1 MKIRKRKMRRRYCST
16 NLYTLYTT
24 TTTISKPSN
33 TITTLDNT
41 QQTPMH
47 NTWLDPVV
55 NCRQSFQGQK
65 DNKVKKSVSFNNKPE
80 IKTFE
85 SEKESRTTK
94 TVRKTVKKIVQP
106 GRVRHCQTEL
116 NNFLSN
122 LISIL
127 SNLEGWDVGRIG
139 YGVVKR
145 ARGSDTGHHCPGG
158 TENIRRGWTQLEIYN
173 LTKGAYPGYRKGW
186 VTDPVWC

>member
-1 MKIRKRKMRRRYCST
+1 MKRRKMRRRYCST
-16 NLYTLYTT
+16 KLSTLYTT
-24 TTTISKPSN
+24 TTTISKPDN
-33 TITTLDNT
+33 TTTFDNT

-85 SEKESRTTK
+85 SENESRTTK

-106 GRVRHCQTEL
+106 GRVRHSQTEL
-116 NNFLSN
+116 NNFLPKSN
-122 LISIL
+122 INSLQLRRQSRLKQRQSQKGQRQWHKTSLPWRNWKYQKRLNSTL
-127 SNLEGWDVGRIG
+127 S
-139 YGVVKR
+139 K
-145 ARGSDTGHHCPGG
+145 
-158 TENIRRGWTQLEIYN
+158 
-173 LTKGAYPGYRKGW
+173 W
-186 VTDPVWC
+186 VL

>member
-1 MKIRKRKMRRRYCST
+1 MKILKRMKKRKMRRRYCS
-16 NLYTLYTT
+16 NSLSTLYNTT
-24 TTTISKPSN
+24 TTTIFKPNN
-33 TITTLDNT
+33 TTTVDNT

-85 SEKESRTTK
+85 SENESRTTK

-106 GRVRHCQTEL
+106 GRVRHSRTEL

-122 LISIL
+122 LIDSL
-127 SNLEGWDVGRIG
+127 QLRRQSPSN
-139 YGVVKR
+139 
-145 ARGSDTGHHCPGG
+145 
-158 TENIRRGWTQLEIYN
+158 RRQS
-173 LTKGAYPGYRKGW
+173 RKGQRQWLRTSLPWRNWKYQKRLNSSKW
-186 VTDPVWC
+186 VLLYKRGIFRV

>member
-1 MKIRKRKMRRRYCST
+1 MGMKIHRKRKERRRKQRQTAKILKKRRRYCNTALS
-16 NLYTLYTT
+16 TLYT
-24 TTTISKPSN
+24 TTTISKPNN
-33 TITTLDNT
+33 TVTTLDNT

-106 GRVRHCQTEL
+106 GRVRRCQTEL

-122 LISIL
+122 LINSL
-127 SNLEGWDVGRIG
+127 LLRRQSRSNQ
-139 YGVVKR
+139 
-145 ARGSDTGHHCPGG
+145 S
-158 TENIRRGWTQLEIYN
+158 QS
-173 LTKGAYPGYRKGW
+173 RKGQRQWHRTSLPWRNWKYQKRLNSTKW
-186 VTDPVWC
+186 VL

>member
-1 MKIRKRKMRRRYCST
+1 MKIQKKRKKMMRRYCST
-16 NLYTLYTT
+16 NLSSLYTT
-24 TTTISKPSN
+24 TTNISKPDN
-33 TITTLDNT
+33 TTTVDNT

-85 SEKESRTTK
+85 SETESRTTK

-106 GRVRHCQTEL
+106 GRVRRSRTEL

-122 LISIL
+122 LINSLQLRRL
-127 SNLEGWDVGRIG
+127 SRSNRRQSQKGQRQCHRTSLPWRNWK
-139 YGVVKR
+139 YQKR
-145 ARGSDTGHHCPGG
+145 LKS
-158 TENIRRGWTQLEIYN
+158 
-173 LTKGAYPGYRKGW
+173 TKW
-186 VTDPVWC
+186 VL